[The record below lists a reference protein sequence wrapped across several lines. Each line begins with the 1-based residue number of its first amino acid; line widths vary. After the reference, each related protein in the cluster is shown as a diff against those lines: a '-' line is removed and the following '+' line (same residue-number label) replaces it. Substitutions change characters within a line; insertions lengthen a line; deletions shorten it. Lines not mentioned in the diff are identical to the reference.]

1 MTYSYFHA
9 AYLVETT
16 MLYRSASNMTEIAT
30 VFFLLGATGC
40 GTSQKGD
47 KPMPKSNEAIFQ
59 EVNGA
64 GLWFH
69 AKKTRPIWVRLL
81 EHEETVKTLEGE
93 EQVPAGN
100 YLCRGEA
107 GDIWPQ
113 NKDRLTAK
121 YTLTDEVDE
130 QGWRKCDPKPDAAG
144 VMAAQVSH
152 AFQVQAKWGLLSG
165 KPGDFIVK
173 NYEDRDNDNP
183 EDVWIV
189 DQGLFEATYERVAP

>member
-1 MTYSYFHA
+1 MLHCCCASPTEFVTVLFISVALCA
-9 AYLVETT
+9 A
-16 MLYRSASNMTEIAT
+16 
-30 VFFLLGATGC
+30 GC
-40 GTSQKGD
+40 GTSKQAD
-47 KPMPKSNEAIFQ
+47 KPMPKNNDTILTEINA
-59 EVNGA
+59 A

-81 EHEETVKTLEGE
+81 EHEETVKTLEGD

-113 NKDRLTAK
+113 NKDRLTVK
-121 YTLTDEVDE
+121 YNMTDEVDE
-130 QGWRKCDPKPDAAG
+130 KGWRKCDPKPDAAG
-144 VMAAQVSH
+144 VMAAQVPH

-165 KPGDFIVK
+165 KPDDFIVK

-189 DQGLFEATYERVAP
+189 DQALFEATYERVPP

>member
-1 MTYSYFHA
+1 LIRIESVNGYMPRRPA
-9 AYLVETT
+9 ANTSELVR
-16 MLYRSASNMTEIAT
+16 MILISAVMGLA
-30 VFFLLGATGC
+30 GC
-40 GTSQKGD
+40 GISKQTD
-47 KPMPKSNEAIFQ
+47 KPMPKNNAAILQ
-59 EVNGA
+59 EIDGA

-81 EHEETVKTLEGE
+81 EQQETVKTLEGE

-113 NKDRLTAK
+113 KEERLKAK

-130 QGWRKCDPKPDAAG
+130 QGWRKCLPNPDAAG
-144 VMAAQVSH
+144 VMAAQVPH
-152 AFQVQAKWGLLSG
+152 AFQVQAAWGLLSG

-173 NYEDRDNDNP
+173 NYEDRANENP
-183 EDVWIV
+183 ADVWIV
-189 DQGLFEATYERVAP
+189 DQALFEATYERVVP

>member
-1 MTYSYFHA
+1 MTH
-9 AYLVETT
+9 
-16 MLYRSASNMTEIAT
+16 RSAANTMKIVT
-30 VFFLLGATGC
+30 VFFLSVAMAATGC
-40 GTSQKGD
+40 GTSQQGD
-47 KPMPKSNEAIFQ
+47 KPMSKTNGAILQ

-93 EQVPAGN
+93 ERVPAGN

-113 NKDRLTAK
+113 NKDRVTAK

-130 QGWRKCDPKPDAAG
+130 QGWRKCDPKPDTAG
-144 VMAAQVSH
+144 VMAAQVPH

-173 NYEDRDNDNP
+173 NFEDRGADYP

-189 DQGLFEATYERVAP
+189 DQALFEATYERVAP